1 MVEVDYIRA
10 QVTGPNCITLPLA
23 KAQGNARSGKH
34 LAREGSVVCDVT
46 PSFPLRDQKLF
57 DKPLKA
63 LFVSDKP
70 GTAGFSIPLLHTA

>member
-1 MVEVDYIRA
+1 MTYSVVEVDYIRA

-34 LAREGSVVCDVT
+34 LALEGSVT

-57 DKPLKA
+57 EKPLKA
-63 LFVSDKP
+63 FFVSDKP